1 MNHFLF
7 RDNSAQINVRPA
19 AERTGLYISRLEG
32 KKIGIV
38 ANHSSILGRTHLVD
52 RLAGLGREVVKIRK
66 IFGPEHGF
74 RGLGEDTV
82 PIEDDVDQ
90 KTGIPIISLYG
101 PKHKPGL
108 EDLADLDLLVF
119 DIQDVGVRFYTYIS
133 TLFYVMQACAESDLD
148 LILLDRPNPNG
159 SYIDGPVLESEFRSF
174 EGLHQVPVVYGMTIG
189 EYALMVNGEG
199 WLGAGHTCKLTVIP
213 CENYTHQSRCDLQ
226 VPPSPNLPTM
236 NSVFLYPSVCFFEG
250 TVISEGGVPDSPFE
264 VFGHPE

>member
-1 MNHFLF
+1 M
-7 RDNSAQINVRPA
+7 
-19 AERTGLYISRLEG
+19 
-32 KKIGIV
+32 
-38 ANHSSILGRTHLVD
+38 
-52 RLAGLGREVVKIRK
+52 
-66 IFGPEHGF
+66 
-74 RGLGEDTV
+74 
-82 PIEDDVDQ
+82 
-90 KTGIPIISLYG
+90 
-101 PKHKPGL
+101 
-108 EDLADLDLLVF
+108 VF

-236 NSVFLYPSVCFFEG
+236 NSILLYPSVCFFEG
-250 TVISEGGVPDSPFE
+250 TVISEGRGTSSPFE
-264 VFGHPE
+264 VFGHPELKEGDYSFTPRSIPGADSHPKLEGKLCHGKDLRYLREIDVANPDSLFHG